1 MIHEDIE
8 GFAKLKLPGL
18 TIDESKLHW
27 VQYNPRKDI
36 DRWGASITSLDGGV
50 SGVPDLD
57 SLLEFNRLNNT
68 AHKETDFR
76 TFSEQGKVFEFL
88 AKDFDVGRSHFIRLG
103 TGGFFPYH
111 RDVSSDTF
119 RLIYC
124 ISGCDENN
132 FIWLQDRATLKLQN
146 HTWYYINTRMAHAT
160 FSFFGSVF
168 AVFNICNTEKSYKS
182 LLSHLEIR

>member
-1 MIHEDIE
+1 MLHEDIE
-8 GFAKLKLPGL
+8 HFAKLRLPSI
-18 TIDESKLHW
+18 TIDESKLTW
-27 VQYNPRKDI
+27 VQYNPRKNI

-57 SLLEFNRLNNT
+57 SLLEFNKLNNT
-68 AHKETDFR
+68 KHKETDFK
-76 TFSEQGKVFEFL
+76 TLTEQGMPFDFL
-88 AKDFDVGRSHFIRLG
+88 TKDFDLGRSHFIRLG

-124 ISGCDENN
+124 VSGCDENN
-132 FIWLQDRATLKLQN
+132 FIWLQNRQTLKLQN
-146 HTWYYINTRMAHAT
+146 NNWYYINTRMAHAT

-168 AVFNICNTEKSYKS
+168 AVFNINNNEKSYKS
-182 LLSHLEIR
+182 LLNHLDIR